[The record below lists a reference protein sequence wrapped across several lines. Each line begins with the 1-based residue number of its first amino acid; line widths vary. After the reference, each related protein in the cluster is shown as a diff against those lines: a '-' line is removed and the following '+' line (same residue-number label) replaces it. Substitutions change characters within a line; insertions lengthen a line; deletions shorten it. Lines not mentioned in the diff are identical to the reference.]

1 MSVPS
6 VPRALIALMLLS
18 SLLLGLAQA
27 ALIPPF
33 EGFDEH
39 GHYSYIQQLAETGHW
54 PLLGARM
61 SKDVDDYLALGP
73 GPDSIPRQWSHHQ
86 FFTAPASVIA
96 AARDWV
102 QSPRP
107 QPRPFTPG
115 AIENWQAQHP
125 PLYYALLA
133 PVYRATRTLS
143 FASQIFA
150 LRAFSYLLAW
160 AGLCIVAV
168 AALRGAIPERAAAPV
183 ALATAAWPLLF
194 PMWFP
199 EMGRLGNDSPVT
211 VFAALVFLL
220 AWRIVS
226 VGATR
231 HFILLGIALGLALL
245 TKATFIPV
253 VAAIFAVLG
262 LHALFA
268 DGSGP
273 RAQRLVRL
281 CLAAAIMLAIGGWWY
296 ASKLIETGSL
306 IGSSDVVRMHAS
318 GGLIA
323 GLREH
328 MRVTDLVQ
336 IPWGFALSFLWAG
349 TWSFVVPPRIYLL
362 PLVAL
367 VPALAYG
374 AYRSLR
380 RRGIQLVDWFA
391 LLTVGLFLGAL
402 TYHSAVTL
410 STASATAP
418 AYYLHAI
425 APILALLVGYGLY
438 EAMQVRWLRVVLA
451 GLLLYPSLFLA
462 AMTVT
467 QALYFAGC
475 AAKLPE
481 RMYFARSSG
490 AQCLADL
497 PRMID
502 NLSVLALPGVA
513 IPLLIAGWACAI
525 VAMVMTVRFLTRQTS
540 ITSTR

>member
-1 MSVPS
+1 
-6 VPRALIALMLLS
+6 
-18 SLLLGLAQA
+18 
-27 ALIPPF
+27 
-33 EGFDEH
+33 
-39 GHYSYIQQLAETGHW
+39 
-54 PLLGARM
+54 
-61 SKDVDDYLALGP
+61 
-73 GPDSIPRQWSHHQ
+73 
-86 FFTAPASVIA
+86 
-96 AARDWV
+96 
-102 QSPRP
+102 
-107 QPRPFTPG
+107 
-115 AIENWQAQHP
+115 
-125 PLYYALLA
+125 
-133 PVYRATRTLS
+133 
-143 FASQIFA
+143 
-150 LRAFSYLLAW
+150 
-160 AGLCIVAV
+160 
-168 AALRGAIPERAAAPV
+168 
-183 ALATAAWPLLF
+183 
-194 PMWFP
+194 
-199 EMGRLGNDSPVT
+199 MGRLGNDSPVT

-226 VGATR
+226 VDATR

>member
-1 MSVPS
+1 MKVPS
-6 VPRALIALMLLS
+6 PPRALVALMLLS

-54 PLLGARM
+54 PRLGARM
-61 SKDVDDYLALGP
+61 SKDVDDYLAIAP
-73 GPDSIPRQWSHHQ
+73 GPDSIPRTWSHHA
-86 FFTAPASVIA
+86 FFAAPASVIA
-96 AARDWV
+96 AARDWI

-115 AIENWQAQHP
+115 GIENWQAQHP

-133 PVYRATRTLS
+133 PVYRATKTLS
-143 FASQIFA
+143 FADQLSV

-160 AGLCIVAV
+160 AGLCVVAI
-168 AALRGAIPERAAAPV
+168 AAWRGAIPGRAAAPV
-183 ALATAAWPLLF
+183 ALAIAAWPLLF

-199 EMGRLGNDSPVT
+199 EMGRLGNDSLVT
-211 VFAALVFLL
+211 LFAALLFVL
-220 AWRIVS
+220 AWRVVS
-226 VGATR
+226 VGATP
-231 HFILLGIALGLALL
+231 HFILLGIVLGLALL
-245 TKATFIPV
+245 TKATFLPV
-253 VAAIFAVLG
+253 VAATFVVLG
-262 LHALFA
+262 LHALSA
-268 DGSGP
+268 DSAGL
-273 RAQRLVRL
+273 RVQRLVRL

-323 GLREH
+323 GLRNN

-336 IPWGFALSFLWAG
+336 MPWGFALSFLWAG

-367 VPALAYG
+367 ALALAYG

-380 RRGIQLVDWFA
+380 REGIQPVDWFA
-391 LLTVGLFLGAL
+391 LLTLGLFLGAL
-402 TYHSAVTL
+402 SYHSAVAL
-410 STASATAP
+410 STASGTSP
-418 AYYLHAI
+418 AWYLHSL
-425 APILALLVGYGLY
+425 APVLALLVGYGVY
-438 EAMQVRWLRVVLA
+438 EAMQVRWLRLALA
-451 GLLLYPSLFLA
+451 GLLLYPPLFLA

-525 VAMVMTVRFLTRQTS
+525 IAMVMTIRFLARQTS